1 MVRRFLAVL
10 LPPFQYEEVTLKV
23 KVGDEILHAKGKIV
37 KEPGW
42 KAAYDRSFALD
53 EEDPDEDEKEQTL
66 PELKQGDKLP
76 VRWAKTQQGQTA
88 PPKRY
93 TEATLL
99 TAMEHPAAQV
109 KDKDQSKIL
118 EETGGLGTP
127 ATRADIIEKL
137 FSAFYIERRGKE
149 LWPTSKGIQVVG
161 LAPADLRS
169 ASLTAQWEKRLGDI
183 AQGKEQENAFVARRC
198 GTLPPGW

>member
-1 MVRRFLAVL
+1 ML
-10 LPPFQYEEVTLKV
+10 LPPFEYEEVALTLTIDGETFHARGKV
-23 KVGDEILHAKGKIV
+23 V

-42 KAAYDRSFALD
+42 RAAYDRSFDLEEEDSD
-53 EEDPDEDEKEQTL
+53 EEQEQSL
-66 PELKQGDKLP
+66 PELRQGDRLTVQS
-76 VRWAKTQQGQTA
+76 VRMVPGKTA

-109 KDKDQSKIL
+109 RDKDQSKIL

-137 FSAFYIERRGKE
+137 FSAFYIERRGDWPPPTCVRPPSRPSGSAAWGRSPWAGKKRRL
-149 LWPTSKGIQVVG
+149 LW
-161 LAPADLRS
+161 A
-169 ASLTAQWEKRLGDI
+169 
-183 AQGKEQENAFVARRC
+183 RC
-198 GTLPPGW
+198 GLTPPTWWPR